1 MAIVRPIAAIAAAA
15 AAVLAGCGS
24 APLPPAAGPAVS
36 PPLSAT
42 PAGRVSERAPAAPAP
57 DGRVV
62 LRRRARV
69 LEALGQRVDVGIGPT
84 NVVTDGGNLAYVVD
98 TVGNGLLVI
107 RLRPE
112 LEIARRVHVPGA
124 PYGVAIDR
132 ARGRLWVTATET
144 NQLVQLSAGARPRP
158 LRRFPAVRQPNAVR
172 VDEATGDVF
181 VIGRGVQR
189 LDAP

>member
-15 AAVLAGCGS
+15 AALAGCGS
-24 APLPPAAGPAVS
+24 DLPPAAGPARS
-36 PPLSAT
+36 PALSAT
-42 PAGRVSERAPAAPAP
+42 PAGTVVKRAPAAPAP

-84 NVVTDGGNLAYVVD
+84 NVVTDGGNLAYVID
-98 TVGNGLLVI
+98 TVGNGLLVV
-107 RLRPE
+107 RLRPK

-124 PYGVAIDR
+124 PYGVAIDST
-132 ARGRLWVTATET
+132 RGRLWVTATAT
-144 NQLVQLSAGARPRP
+144 NELVELTAGSRPVP

-172 VDEATGDVF
+172 VDEATGSVF
-181 VIGRGVQR
+181 VIGRELQR